1 MTRRAHASCGA
12 SSAGG
17 LFSSAG
23 TIPAF
28 ADDGL
33 TAFETAI
40 GLLHDGALHQKDGV
54 QPERESPVY
63 AVTSWYR
70 QKCRQAVGSPT
81 ASQAPASG
89 PVRTQPFVRRM
100 TAIKRFHSGPW
111 EPRNCTRSRLPN
123 STDSNSLETLVYIRR
138 TCPMPCAA
146 RRSLFGLSLCGAGV
160 TRPIHLLPCR
170 GVSVRTPDLPC
181 GTSERKRLPGS
192 LFQRVWTCN
201 CCGPHSRNRFQASA
215 VKPWTG
221 LQTAFRRKATEDVGR
236 ELLS

>member
-111 EPRNCTRSRLPN
+111 EPRNCNPEPSAELHQQQLTRNTSLHA
-123 STDSNSLETLVYIRR
+123 SNLSNAMCSPEESVR
-138 TCPMPCAA
+138 P
-146 RRSLFGLSLCGAGV
+146 LSLW
-160 TRPIHLLPCR
+160 RRRH
-170 GVSVRTPDLPC
+170 S
-181 GTSERKRLPGS
+181 
-192 LFQRVWTCN
+192 
-201 CCGPHSRNRFQASA
+201 PHSSSPLQRSFCEDSRSA
-215 VKPWTG
+215 V
-221 LQTAFRRKATEDVGR
+221 RNV
-236 ELLS
+236 